1 MSMHRS
7 IPRCTVV
14 APWRVLHAVGRARQ
28 ARVSTLTAARRRRLT
43 NVNVRDEKHGPR
55 PRPVR
60 HFGGWFA

>member
-14 APWRVLHAVGRARQ
+14 ALWRVLHAVGRARQ
-28 ARVSTLTAARRRRLT
+28 ARVFTLAVARARRLIP
-43 NVNVRDEKHGPR
+43 VNVRFEKHE